1 MRRFELFWSK
11 LAKKTEIHTIR
22 TKLILSFLVIALIPL
37 GIMAVFSYQ
46 TFYGSLTRSVAD
58 YSQEVV
64 NRMAKDLDEYFSD
77 LEVLLTRDQDFYMD
91 QLIKLVNGNDF
102 NNRKYVF
109 RIWEDLNNLYQVKPG
124 LEEISLVFSGGNR
137 LSNYGL
143 YSLDFASFERQF
155 QRNLQA
161 RGIAILGPQQ
171 NFLDQTV
178 VTIVKPYTPLNA
190 ATAVFMTADI
200 SLERLANIAD
210 VRLGTRGYV
219 FIADELGR
227 IIYHPNLEKLG
238 TISTFY
244 RLTGVKG
251 FVDGFGDYE
260 EERFF
265 LTTAHSPVTGWSIV
279 SVAYADEIGE
289 QVAPI
294 QRMTLVVTALILVGV
309 IFLSV
314 YLSHALSRP
323 IKELQDL
330 TKRAANN
337 ELSVHIQPQGNDEIA
352 MLGHSFNK
360 MIRRIQALMDENVRE
375 QKLLRKL
382 EMESLDNQI
391 KPHFIYNTL
400 DLIIG
405 QLESNQNDQA
415 SSLIE
420 ALGSFFRLSLS
431 KGREIVPIASEV
443 EHVRNYLFIQQLRH
457 GDEYDYEMDIEPGI
471 RDKFIPRL
479 LLQPL
484 VENAIYH
491 GILRAK
497 RPGKIFIRGRQ
508 IPSGDI
514 VFEIQDD
521 GAGIEPDKLRDIN
534 EVLRGVRSLKN
545 EKEYFGLRNVNK
557 RAQLMFGEEY
567 GVLLTSEPGQGTK
580 ATLSIK
586 AIREDPHV

>member
-265 LTTAHSPVTGWSIV
+265 LTTAHSPVTGWNIV

-567 GVLLTSEPGQGTK
+567 GVVLTSEPGQGTK